1 MSIDGGRSARDP
13 SARSNGFRLTVYG
26 SRLTIPVPY
35 YRSVP
40 WDRELHV
47 LEEAIR
53 RLGAEYDA
61 FLYGNASRPPVESRK
76 RVEQMIRE
84 LTASPSD
91 AAADHYRFA
100 TLQGRYNSLRER
112 WERLQEEKEAGRR
125 PGLYGHFSSS
135 GRDAAPPHAPVS
147 LNAPSPGSVKPPR
160 EDRSAERAL
169 FDRYI
174 TAKKEHGENVGAY
187 RYEQFVE
194 TLEREREKLRSR
206 LGDGEIVF
214 DVAQREGR
222 VRLVAR
228 RRSAGGK
235 KR

>member
-1 MSIDGGRSARDP
+1 
-13 SARSNGFRLTVYG
+13 
-26 SRLTIPVPY
+26 
-35 YRSVP
+35 
-40 WDRELHV
+40 V

-61 FLYGNASRPPVESRK
+61 FLYGSASRPPVESRK
-76 RVEQMIRE
+76 HVEQMIRE
-84 LTASPSD
+84 LTASSSD
-91 AAADHYRFA
+91 VAADHYRFA
-100 TLQGRYNSLRER
+100 TLQGRYNALRER
-112 WERLQEEKEAGRR
+112 WERLQEEKESGRR

-135 GRDAAPPHAPVS
+135 GREAAPPPHAPVS
-147 LNAPSPGSVKPPR
+147 LNAPAAGSVQPPR

-214 DVAQREGR
+214 DVAEREGR

-228 RRSAGGK
+228 RRSPGGK
-235 KR
+235 QK

>member
-1 MSIDGGRSARDP
+1 
-13 SARSNGFRLTVYG
+13 
-26 SRLTIPVPY
+26 
-35 YRSVP
+35 VP

-76 RVEQMIRE
+76 HVEQMIRE
-84 LTASPSD
+84 LNASPSD

-100 TLQGRYNSLRER
+100 TLQGRYNALRER
-112 WERLQEEKEAGRR
+112 WERLQEEKESGRR

-135 GRDAAPPHAPVS
+135 GRDQAPPHAPVS
-147 LNAPSPGSVKPPR
+147 LNAPAPGSVQPPR
-160 EDRSAERAL
+160 EDRSGERAL

-174 TAKKEHGENVGAY
+174 QAKKEHGENVGAY
-187 RYEQFVE
+187 RYDQFVE

-206 LGDGEIVF
+206 VGDGEVVF
-214 DVAQREGR
+214 DVVEREGR

-228 RRSAGGK
+228 RSPGGK
-235 KR
+235 K

>member
-1 MSIDGGRSARDP
+1 
-13 SARSNGFRLTVYG
+13 
-26 SRLTIPVPY
+26 
-35 YRSVP
+35 VP

-53 RLGAEYDA
+53 RLGVEYDA
-61 FLYGNASRPPVESRK
+61 FLYGSASRPPVESRK
-76 RVEQMIRE
+76 HVEQMIRE
-84 LTASPSD
+84 LTASSSD

-100 TLQGRYNSLRER
+100 TLQGRYNALRER

-135 GRDAAPPHAPVS
+135 GREPAPPHAPAS
-147 LNAPSPGSVKPPR
+147 LNASAPRSVQPPR

-174 TAKKEHGENVGAY
+174 NAKMEHGENVGGY

-214 DVAQREGR
+214 DVAEREGQ

-228 RRSAGGK
+228 RRSPGGK